1 MICRVDGV
9 ECGRS
14 FFKAIRSVVV
24 VIVPVSVISSV
35 VVRIVIRGSGVVA
48 VVMIRAIPRSLAA
61 SPRRISVI
69 SSIVE
74 GLGRGGVVAIVSH
87 RGQRVHRIGMNRSL
101 AIGVADVVIV
111 VVVVVRLFY
120 RRICR

>member
-74 GLGRGGVVAIVSH
+74 VILLYLELMPPLGMSVLRC
-87 RGQRVHRIGMNRSL
+87 
-101 AIGVADVVIV
+101 
-111 VVVVVRLFY
+111 VRLL
-120 RRICR
+120 RIFKVSDLVHVEMRQAAVGVNTT